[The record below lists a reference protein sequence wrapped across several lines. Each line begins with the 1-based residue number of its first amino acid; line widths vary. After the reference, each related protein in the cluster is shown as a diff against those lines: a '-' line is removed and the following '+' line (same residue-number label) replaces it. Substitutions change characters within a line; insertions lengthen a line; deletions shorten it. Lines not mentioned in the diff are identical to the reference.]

1 MVPGVGHR
9 LPRLDALLQVERG
22 DRDGPFADPVREPV
36 REVQAPP
43 RKHVEEATP
52 AN

>member
-9 LPRLDALLQVERG
+9 LPLLDALLQVERG
-22 DRDGPFADPVREPV
+22 DRDGPLADPVGQPV
-36 REVQAPP
+36 REVQTPP